1 MRASASLPLLL
12 LLLTSVLPSCGPK
25 QTTPPGQLP
34 ADLSRQVDD
43 ILKPWNKPGSPGAAV
58 AILKDGKVV
67 FTKGYGLANLEY
79 NVPITPASVFHVAS
93 ESKQFVAF
101 CIVLLAQEG
110 KLSLSDDIRKHL
122 SFVPRFDNTI
132 TIRHLVHHT
141 SGLRDQWQLMAI
153 SGTRLDDVITQE
165 HILKLVAEQ
174 KALNFTPGE
183 RHLYCNT
190 GYTLLAEIVKQASGQ
205 SLRQYAEARIFKPL
219 GMKNTHFHD
228 DYTEVV
234 KGRTYSYNPAPGDK
248 FTNSVLSYST
258 VGATSLFT
266 TVEDEARWLR
276 NYETGQVG
284 GPKALAQMQELGVL
298 NGGKKL
304 EYAFALNIDSYKGHQ
319 RIGHGGAD
327 AGFRSF
333 AVRFPGEKL
342 GIVLFSNAAHFDAYG
357 TATKI
362 ADLFLTDQEETPAA
376 APARTPDAS
385 VLAQYAGSYA
395 NPEGPPLRVVVENG
409 QLQMDGGFG
418 RTPLEAVS
426 DSLFTAW
433 NGHLKVA
440 FARGSGKGAPSPALT
455 LTTNEPARYT
465 RYQPVKLTARELT
478 AYTGTFESDELDE
491 RYQVVLAGD
500 SLLLRHRKY
509 ADVPLQAVTREQ
521 FSCPHWWVGNILFA
535 RGGNGEVTGL
545 EINHGRVLHLRFNK
559 IGQPLPALRAATPVR
574 ALSANR

>member
-1 MRASASLPLLL
+1 MRASAFLPLLL
-12 LLLTSVLPSCGPK
+12 LLSLVLLRCGPK

-43 ILKPWNKPGSPGAAV
+43 ILKPWNEPGSPGAAV
-58 AILKDGKVV
+58 AILKDGEVV

-79 NVPITPASVFHVAS
+79 NVPITPSSVFHVAS

-110 KLSLSDDIRKHL
+110 KLSLDDDIRKHL
-122 SFVPRFDNTI
+122 PLVPRFDHPI
-132 TIRHLVHHT
+132 TIRHLIHHT

-165 HILKLVAEQ
+165 HILKLVAGQ

-190 GYTLLAEIVKQASGQ
+190 GYTLLAEIVRQAGGQ
-205 SLRQYAEARIFKPL
+205 SLRQFAEARIFKPL

-234 KGRTYSYNPAPGDK
+234 KGRTYSYNPAPDDK

-284 GPKALAQMQELGVL
+284 GPKALAQMQEFGLL

-327 AGFRSF
+327 AGFRSY

-342 GIVLFSNAAHFDAYG
+342 GIVVFSNVGSFDAPG

-362 ADLFLTDQEETPAA
+362 ADLFLTAREEAPAAPAA
-376 APARTPDAS
+376 ARKPGAS
-385 VLAQYAGSYA
+385 VLAQYAGSYT
-395 NPEGPPLRVVVENG
+395 NPEGNPLRVVVEDG
-409 QLQMDGGFG
+409 KLQMDGGFG

-426 DSLFTAW
+426 DSSFTAW
-433 NGHLKVA
+433 GGHLKIA
-440 FARGSGKGAPSPALT
+440 FEPPSGKGAPSPALT

-465 RYQPVKLTARELT
+465 RYQPVKLTARELA
-478 AYTGTFESDELDE
+478 AYTGTFESDELNE

-521 FSCPHWWVGNILFA
+521 FSCPHWWMGNLLFV

-559 IGQPLPALRAATPVR
+559 TGQPLPALRAATPVR
-574 ALSANR
+574 ALSASR